1 MEKVSQRRAR
11 GTFNPKRGS
20 FTFADFSE
28 YCDVV
33 FSQVLP
39 LVVLAKEEAFD
50 YLGAIFLIAPWIKL
64 NLGSTVFVDVDM
76 GYNRV
81 PVLG

>member
-11 GTFNPKRGS
+11 GAFNPKRGS
-20 FTFADFSE
+20 FTFADFSK

-33 FSQVLP
+33 LSQVLP
-39 LVVLAKEEAFD
+39 LVVLTKEEAFD
-50 YLGAIFLIAPWIKL
+50 YLGAILIIAPWIKF